1 MTRILRRSDYPTHVP
16 SLYPPPEIYPALA
29 WQKKKK
35 KKKPTTILTHS
46 LKCSFPTSFTN
57 VFLYDI
63 VFLTDTGEL

>member
-35 KKKPTTILTHS
+35 KTHLNPHPFS
-46 LKCSFPTSFTN
+46 QMLLPN
-57 VFLYDI
+57 L
-63 VFLTDTGEL
+63 LH